1 MLRLPPNEA
10 HRWWNC
16 FASLQ
21 NHATD
26 LPVRNREAADMG
38 VAAAK
43 VAEIVLTTNA
53 TTNDMIGWQHP
64 NGVECD
70 ADMARHVQTYVE
82 IIDKWDRV
90 TIETERKLV
99 WQGYDTIIEG
109 RVDALGWTPG
119 CRRIGELKY
128 GFDPVEVFENKQLI
142 CYAVADYFAL
152 TEDERAGTRT
162 YCLAI
167 IQPRAQHP
175 EGPYR
180 RWTISVEELMTIWLS
195 KLNNVV
201 AGLATDMTVQTPGS
215 HCKRCKKAG
224 TCEALTTSVYAL
236 SDQITGRRYLEP
248 TGQQLSDEWVMLELW
263 SDLLKARKTAVEAEI
278 EGRLMSSKFVP
289 GCAIEQ
295 TIGKSKFK
303 HEDPAVIEMMTGVDP
318 RDTKICTPA
327 ELIRRGADK
336 KTVEQITYRPRT
348 GSKLKR
354 VTTHSIGKAMDG

>member
-43 VAEIVLTTNA
+43 VAEIVLTTDA

-64 NGVECD
+64 NGIECD
-70 ADMARHVQTYVE
+70 ADMARHVQTYVD
-82 IIDKWDRV
+82 IVNKWDRV
-90 TIETERKLV
+90 EVETNRKLV
-99 WQGYDTIIEG
+99 WHDYDVIMEG
-109 RVDALGWTPG
+109 RVDALGYTPG

-128 GFDPVEVFENKQLI
+128 GFEPVEVFENKQVVS
-142 CYAVADYFAL
+142 YAIADYFAL
-152 TEDERAGTRT
+152 TEEERAETRM

-175 EGPYR
+175 DGPYR
-180 RWTISVEELMTIWLS
+180 KWTISVEELMTIWLS

-201 AGLATDMTVQTPGS
+201 AGIATDMRGQTPGS
-215 HCKRCKKAG
+215 HCKRCKKAT
-224 TCEALTTSVYAL
+224 TCEALIKSVYAF
-236 SDQITGRRYLEP
+236 SEDITGRRYLEP
-248 TGQQLSDEWVMLELW
+248 TGQQLSDEWGMLKLW
-263 SDLLKARKTAVEAEI
+263 SDLLKARLGAVEAEI
-278 EGRLMSSKFVP
+278 EGRLMSAKFVP
-289 GCAIEQ
+289 GCAIEP

-303 HEDPAVIEMMTGVDP
+303 NEDAAIIEMMTGVDP

-336 KTVEQITYRPRT
+336 DAVAKMTYRPRT

-354 VTTHSIGKAMDG
+354 VDPRSIGKVMDD